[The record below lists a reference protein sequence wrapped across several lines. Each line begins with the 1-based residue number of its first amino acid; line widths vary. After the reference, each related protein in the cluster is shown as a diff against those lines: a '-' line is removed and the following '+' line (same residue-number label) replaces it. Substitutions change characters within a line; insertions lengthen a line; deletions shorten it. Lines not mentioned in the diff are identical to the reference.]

1 MGNIKD
7 YGIIRRVDYF
17 EDNEEKGYTVVQY
30 LLLSLYEGLEEDE
43 ELDGDEVVME
53 LLEFS
58 ISSDNNS
65 VVQEKLDLEF
75 VEPEEEEIHPF
86 SQMKDIFESDVKE
99 YGNDLKTIINIKEI
113 KDKCL
118 KYIEEN

>member
-58 ISSDNNS
+58 ISSENNS
-65 VVQEKLDLEF
+65 VVQEKLDIEF

-86 SQMKDIFESDVKE
+86 SEMEDLFESDVKE
-99 YGNDLKTIINIKEI
+99 YGVDLKTIINIKEI